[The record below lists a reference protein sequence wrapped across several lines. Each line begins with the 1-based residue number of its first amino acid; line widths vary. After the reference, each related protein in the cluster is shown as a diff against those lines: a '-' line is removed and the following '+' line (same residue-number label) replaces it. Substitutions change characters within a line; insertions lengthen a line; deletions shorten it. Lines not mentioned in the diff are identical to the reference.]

1 MIDEKLL
8 IERIKRLENNVDEI
22 MFKDS
27 SQIKCIDSEIMKYLF
42 KLIINVVEQE
52 AELQKYAYLH
62 CNNCKY
68 LRNNG
73 TLRNCCY
80 CTMRHFYIR
89 SHDRDKEAKECRY
102 FDIRD

>member
-22 MFKDS
+22 MFKNS
-27 SQIKCIDSEIMKYLF
+27 SQLKCIDSETMKYLF
-42 KLIINVVEQE
+42 KLIINVIEQQ
-52 AELQKYAYLH
+52 AELQKSVYLH

-73 TLRNCCY
+73 TLRNCYY
-80 CTMRHFYIR
+80 CTMKHFYIR
-89 SHDRDKEAKECRY
+89 SHDRDREAKECRY
-102 FDIRD
+102 FESRI

>member
-8 IERIKRLENNVDEI
+8 IERIKRLENNVDGI

-27 SQIKCIDSEIMKYLF
+27 SQLKCINSETMKYLF
-42 KLIINVVEQE
+42 KLIINAIEQE
-52 AELQKYAYLH
+52 AELQKSVYLH

-73 TLRNCCY
+73 TLRTSYY
-80 CTMRHFYIR
+80 CTMKHFYIR
-89 SHDRDKEAKECRY
+89 SHDGDRKAKECRY
-102 FDIRD
+102 FESRI

>member
-8 IERIKRLENNVDEI
+8 IERIKRLENNVDGI

-27 SQIKCIDSEIMKYLF
+27 SQLKCTDSETMKYLF
-42 KLIINVVEQE
+42 KLIINVIEQQ
-52 AELQKYAYLH
+52 AELQKHVYIH

-73 TLRNCCY
+73 TFRNCYY
-80 CTMRHFYIR
+80 CTMMHYTVR
-89 SHDRDKEAKECRY
+89 DRDKDAKKCRY
-102 FDIRD
+102 FESRV

>member
-8 IERIKRLENNVDEI
+8 IERIKRLENNVDVI

-27 SQIKCIDSEIMKYLF
+27 SQLNCIDSETMKYLF
-42 KLIINVVEQE
+42 KLIINVIERE
-52 AELQKYAYLH
+52 AELQKPAYIH

-73 TLRNCCY
+73 TLRNCYY
-80 CTMRHFYIR
+80 CTMIHYTVR
-89 SHDRDKEAKECRY
+89 DRDKDAKKCRY
-102 FDIRD
+102 FESKV

>member
-27 SQIKCIDSEIMKYLF
+27 SQLKCIDSETMKYLF
-42 KLIINVVEQE
+42 KLIINVIEQQ
-52 AELQKYAYLH
+52 AELQKSVYLH

-80 CTMRHFYIR
+80 CTMKHFHIR
-89 SHDRDKEAKECRY
+89 DGDKDKVAKECKY
-102 FDIRD
+102 FESRV

>member
-27 SQIKCIDSEIMKYLF
+27 YSLMCIDSEEIKYLF
-42 KLIINVVEQE
+42 KLIIDEIKNQVV
-52 AELQKYAYLH
+52 LQKSVYLH

-73 TLRNCCY
+73 TLHLKR
-80 CTMRHFYIR
+80 
-89 SHDRDKEAKECRY
+89 RY
-102 FDIRD
+102 GKMLSRLKKIKKNKKNV

>member
-8 IERIKRLENNVDEI
+8 IERIKGLENNVDGI

-27 SQIKCIDSEIMKYLF
+27 YLLMCVDSEEIKYLF
-42 KLIINVVEQE
+42 KLIINEIKNQAV
-52 AELQKYAYLH
+52 LQKSVYLH

-73 TLRNCCY
+73 TLRNCYY
-80 CTMRHFYIR
+80 CTMKHFYIR
-89 SHDRDKEAKECRY
+89 SHDRDREAKECRY
-102 FDIRD
+102 FESRI